1 MRISPINNNQTS
13 LKCKSNPIN
22 FNGKFMKSEVL
33 NEYLKLASDSD
44 LQKFNTLLK
53 RMKTQNDNL
62 VFTVNSFVDRCHE
75 YCKTLYIEL
84 EQFNEKLSKKR
95 TFDVGTETVQVEKE
109 YGEEYEEEFSLH
121 ITGNV
126 IKRIN
131 DTLERRFYPKQKVSE
146 AERKALLEEINMNL
160 N

>member
-1 MRISPINNNQTS
+1 MKINLINNNYQ
-13 LKCKSNPIN
+13 SNNTN
-22 FNGKFMKSEVL
+22 FKGKFMKSEVL

-53 RMKTQNDNL
+53 RMKTKNDNL

-84 EQFNEKLSKKR
+84 EQFDEKLSKKR
-95 TFDVGTETVQVEKE
+95 TFDVGTQTVQVEE
-109 YGEEYEEEFSLH
+109 YEEEYEEEFSLH

-131 DTLERRFYPKQKVSE
+131 DTLERRFYPKQKVAE
-146 AERKALLEEINMNL
+146 AERKALLEEINKNL